1 MSHPER
7 AQRRTELAAD
17 VKGGM
22 DPVKAAEKHGVS
34 AAWAYEACKEHGVV
48 LPGWHKAGVVE
59 VVAALLEPPHQPQ
72 QTLQSIADKC
82 CLSKQR
88 VHQIL
93 AQCRRYGLVGEV
105 WPNEHSISSEEVGT
119 IGRYGGAQA

>member
-1 MSHPER
+1 MPLSHPER
-7 AQRRTELAAD
+7 AQRRAELAAD

-59 VVAALLEPPHQPQ
+59 VVAALLDPLPDT
-72 QTLQSIADKC
+72 TLQSIADKC

-93 AQCRRYGLVGEV
+93 AQCRRYGIITKD
-105 WPNEHSISSEEVGT
+105 WPSEYPISSEEVGT